1 MNKLKTVLFLG
12 TLAAWVLSPGVVLA
26 DEAVIASDARVLK
39 ALTKCPE
46 TEPTCLVFHIDLV
59 WPKERLS
66 RITEHPNVV
75 LFVPDNKFLDYG
87 TAHVNVRGRLKGGPE
102 KTYRLLLRYPT
113 DALGCGEFYAAT
125 VGVSG
130 KTGGTILTDAGR
142 LEIVDTP
149 LRFRDRSSVKFIDK
163 KDLTASDRLSPN
175 WERYSWGA
183 KPVITMDGKFY
194 LKKQDHCISVE
205 NQGLF
210 ELIPADH
217 CVPLP
222 MDGASPLDIERV
234 RMAQILSKYGNERL
248 KYDLFQPRRAPFLVR
263 IWGVA
268 CT

>member
-1 MNKLKTVLFLG
+1 MNKQIAAFGLG
-12 TLAAWVLSPGVVLA
+12 TLAAWVLSSGIALA
-26 DEAVIASDARVLK
+26 DGAVIANGVRVLK
-39 ALTKCPE
+39 AFTKCPE
-46 TEPTCLVFHIDLV
+46 TEPTCMVFHIDLV
-59 WPKERLS
+59 WPKERSS

-75 LFVPDNKFLDYG
+75 RFVPDNKFLDYG

-102 KTYRLLLRYPT
+102 KKYRLLLSYPT

-142 LEIVDTP
+142 LEIVDET
-149 LRFRDRSSVKFIDK
+149 LKFGDRSSVKFIDK
-163 KDLTASDRLSPN
+163 KDLTASGRLSPN

-183 KPVITMDGKFY
+183 KPVITKDGKFY

-205 NQGLF
+205 TPGLF
-210 ELIPADH
+210 QLIPADQ
-217 CVPLP
+217 CIPLP
-222 MDGASPLDIERV
+222 MDDVSPLDMEKV
-234 RMAQILSKYGNERL
+234 RKAHILSKYGNERL
-248 KYDLFQPRRAPFLVR
+248 KYDLYQPRGAPFLVR